1 MQGRAASRSSVVITR
16 GQRVDLLGN
25 PVPPERLCKDLVET
39 EKTEH
44 RCGVAEGMLG
54 GRVGQERNVITL

>member
-1 MQGRAASRSSVVITR
+1 MQGRAASRSSVVITK

-25 PVPPERLCKDLVET
+25 PIPPERLRKDVVET
-39 EKTEH
+39 EKTKH

-54 GRVGQERNVITL
+54 GRVGQESNVITL